1 MPFKREGEENRMS
14 AKNKSKVLVLIITL
28 EEAAAAAAAAK
39 KVNLTSRLCLPVSID
54 NSDFRFPNFFVIPE
68 IEKQTNTKH
77 ISKESCLFSKV
88 RIISIS
94 RLDSP
99 TPCFRID
106 GFSNRT
112 KYFETTQ
119 IIFR

>member
-28 EEAAAAAAAAK
+28 EEAAAAAAAK

-54 NSDFRFPNFFVIPE
+54 NGDFRFPNFFVIPE
-68 IEKQTNTKH
+68 IEKQTNTK
-77 ISKESCLFSKV
+77 KLVESPVFLFKV

>member
-1 MPFKREGEENRMS
+1 MPLIREGEENRMS
-14 AKNKSKVLVLIITL
+14 VKNRSKVLVLIITL
-28 EEAAAAAAAAK
+28 EEEAAAAK
-39 KVNLTSRLCLPVSID
+39 KANLTSRLCLPVSID

-68 IEKQTNTKH
+68 IEKQTNTK
-77 ISKESCLFSKV
+77 KLVESPVFLFKV

-119 IIFR
+119 IILR